1 MYGFFSWKHSK
12 KIMIFLQITYA
23 KRKKEVGEKRT
34 LHFSKCQE
42 LANYY
47 LGFNGWSVTMKY
59 VSVESNHINNFVE
72 NLILCRYV
80 YLHIF
85 KLHIFDLV
93 IDNQKPKVF
102 EFETFLVFD
111 LYHITWQC
119 MYNIETFSALHTVSY
134 IPYIHYH
141 TESSVRGTI
150 RRGRT
155 GKL

>member
-1 MYGFFSWKHSK
+1 
-12 KIMIFLQITYA
+12 MIFLQITYA

-59 VSVESNHINNFVE
+59 VSVESNHINNFLE

-85 KLHIFDLV
+85 KLNILDLV

-111 LYHITWQC
+111 LYHIVQ
-119 MYNIETFSALHTVSY
+119 H
-134 IPYIHYH
+134 
-141 TESSVRGTI
+141 
-150 RRGRT
+150 
-155 GKL
+155 

>member
-1 MYGFFSWKHSK
+1 
-12 KIMIFLQITYA
+12 MIFLQITYA

-34 LHFSKCQE
+34 LHLSKCQE

-59 VSVESNHINNFVE
+59 VSVESNHINIFVE

-85 KLHIFDLV
+85 NLHIFDLV

-102 EFETFLVFD
+102 EIETFLVFD
-111 LYHITWQC
+111 LYDIT
-119 MYNIETFSALHTVSY
+119 
-134 IPYIHYH
+134 
-141 TESSVRGTI
+141 
-150 RRGRT
+150 
-155 GKL
+155 